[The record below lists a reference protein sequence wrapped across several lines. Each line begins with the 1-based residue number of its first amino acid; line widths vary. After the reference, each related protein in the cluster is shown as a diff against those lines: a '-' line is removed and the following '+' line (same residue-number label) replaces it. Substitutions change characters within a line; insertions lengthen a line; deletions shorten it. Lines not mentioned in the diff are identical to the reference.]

1 MTTGA
6 RIKAARDKRGLTQQQ
21 LADAIGAKQNEV
33 SRWEAG
39 STPRADTAVKLA
51 DALEVRE
58 RWLITGEGP
67 MERAE
72 VAA

>member
-1 MTTGA
+1 MTTGD
-6 RIKAARDKRGLTQQQ
+6 RIKSARGKRGLTQQQ
-21 LADAIGAKQNEV
+21 LASIIGAKQNEV

-51 DALEVRE
+51 DALDVRE

-67 MERAE
+67 MERE
-72 VAA
+72 AAA